1 MVDNEMFA
9 TLNQDLVI
17 KGKFYDKE
25 NLPSQISNA
34 IYSFGSFDV
43 FEILAFID
51 ISDELDGSKTNY

>member
-25 NLPSQISNA
+25 NLPSQISNINRRYNIDTSKKTTNKIYFQA
-34 IYSFGSFDV
+34 IFSD
-43 FEILAFID
+43 IL
-51 ISDELDGSKTNY
+51 

>member
-25 NLPSQISNA
+25 NLQYINLSDIRLLNRIMWASQ
-34 IYSFGSFDV
+34 
-43 FEILAFID
+43 
-51 ISDELDGSKTNY
+51 

>member
-25 NLPSQISNA
+25 NKIELPIRSKI
-34 IYSFGSFDV
+34 V
-43 FEILAFID
+43 F
-51 ISDELDGSKTNY
+51 SR

>member
-34 IYSFGSFDV
+34 IYRF
-43 FEILAFID
+43 
-51 ISDELDGSKTNY
+51 TR